1 MENISLRLKGFREHL
16 GYSQK
21 DFSDILSIERVA
33 YNKIENGT
41 KKPGN
46 DIYTPLYE
54 KFNLNLNWLITGEGE
69 MFLPNSK
76 NKSSMG
82 ENEVEILS
90 LYRNN
95 KQFRELM
102 DNMIDVYK
110 GGYDIIK
117 AFNQMLKT
125 LLPSD
130 KK

>member
-1 MENISLRLKGFREHL
+1 MSLSAGFIYDVEKDKSGL
-16 GYSQK
+16 TNKSLLILQK
-21 DFSDILSIERVA
+21 E
-33 YNKIENGT
+33 
-41 KKPGN
+41 
-46 DIYTPLYE
+46 
-54 KFNLNLNWLITGEGE
+54 FNLNLNWLITGEGE